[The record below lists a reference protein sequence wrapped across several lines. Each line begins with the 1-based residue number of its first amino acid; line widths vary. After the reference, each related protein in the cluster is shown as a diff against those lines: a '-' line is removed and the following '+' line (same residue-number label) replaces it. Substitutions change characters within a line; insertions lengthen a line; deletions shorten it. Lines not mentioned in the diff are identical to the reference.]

1 MHTIDYIIIFIYL
14 GMIILAGF
22 IGLKKAKSKE
32 DYLVS
37 GRSLP
42 LPIFICCISTVVIGG
57 GATFGQA
64 TNGYLYGIS
73 ATWMVTM
80 FGVGVLALGFLLSSK
95 LSNLRILTIGEMLRL
110 RYDQKAQWISSV
122 ISAFYTIMVA
132 VTNTIALGACIQT
145 IFGWSLSTSILIV
158 SCICILYTLLGGM
171 ISLNIMDVIQFILMT
186 VAIFFVLLPSGFF
199 HLGGINGLRAALPD
213 SYFAPFAVGRM
224 KIFSWFILFTLG
236 LMIGQDVWQ
245 RVFTAKNCKVAKQ
258 GTIVAG
264 IYIILWAG
272 AMTLAGMFAMVLLP
286 DISSQNALSEI
297 TLAVVPSGFIGVV
310 FAGIISA
317 FMSTIAGTII
327 ASSTLISNDILKLK
341 SNSLWSSRITIVVI
355 GLVVMLTAIKIG
367 SVLTALD
374 IAYAILS
381 GSIFV
386 PVVAGFFWK
395 RANWQGAVTSM
406 LISSV
411 VILVSMV
418 KFGTSSPFPILIGI
432 VTSFITLVF
441 ISLFTAPLPEKQA
454 SIWEE
459 KLSSEESDAF
469 FDECSCK

>member
-1 MHTIDYIIIFIYL
+1 MQTIDYTIIILYL
-14 GMIILAGF
+14 GMMILAGF
-22 IGLKKAKSKE
+22 IGLKKAKNTE

-42 LPIFICCISTVVIGG
+42 LPIFVCCVSTVVIGG

-64 TNGYLYGIS
+64 TNGYNFGIS
-73 ATWMVTM
+73 AMWMVTM
-80 FGVGVLALGFLLSSK
+80 FGIGVLTLGFLLSSK

-110 RYDQKAQWISSV
+110 RYDNKAQWFSAI

-145 IFGWSLSTSILIV
+145 IFGWSLPVSIMLV

-186 VAIFFVLLPSGFF
+186 VAIFFVLVPSGLS
-199 HLGGINGLRAALPD
+199 HLGGISGLQAVLPE
-213 SYFAPFAVGRM
+213 SYFDPFAVGGM
-224 KIFSWFILFTLG
+224 KIFSWFVLFGFG

-245 RVFTAKNCKVAKQ
+245 RVFTAKSCKVAKQ
-258 GTIVAG
+258 GTIIAG

-272 AMTLAGMFAMVLLP
+272 AMTLAGMFAMALLP
-286 DISSQNALSEI
+286 DITPQNALSEI
-297 TLAVVPSGFIGVV
+297 TLAIVPSGFIGIV

-341 SNSLWSSRITIVVI
+341 GNSLLYSRITIIVI

-395 RANWQGAVTSM
+395 RANWQGAVSSM
-406 LISSV
+406 AASAI
-411 VILVSMV
+411 VILLSMV
-418 KFGTSSPFPILIGI
+418 KFGTSSPFPILIGVAVSI
-432 VTSFITLVF
+432 VTLVAV
-441 ISLFTAPLPEKQA
+441 SLLTPPVPANQA
-454 SIWEE
+454 AVWEA
-459 KLSSEESDAF
+459 KLSSEEATQF
-469 FDECSCK
+469 FDECS